1 MLALKINDV
10 REFMNQLLIGETFDH
25 LQLVEASITTF
36 NTFSIDGTL
45 KRDFFDTDTCDILD
59 QSSITYSLWKE
70 VKPYCY
76 SIIRGKRT
84 PLHFR
89 IIFQLTK
96 KQTDFIVRKLNNR
109 ITPDLVKGL
118 FLNLQYKNKEL
129 LCTTGISLQ
138 TFLPDKAPEHLW
150 DSEVLTLF
158 RRQKISFEEM

>member
-10 REFMNQLLIGETFDH
+10 KEFMNQLLIGETFDH
-25 LQLVEASITTF
+25 FQLVEASITTF

-59 QSSITYSLWKE
+59 QSSITYSFWKE

-84 PLHFR
+84 PLHFK
-89 IIFQLTK
+89 IIFQLSK
-96 KQTDFIVRKLNNR
+96 DQTFSVVQNMNSNMA
-109 ITPDLVKGL
+109 PDLIQGL

-129 LCTTGISLQ
+129 LCTTGLSLQ
-138 TFLPDKAPEHLW
+138 TFFPDKTPERLW
-150 DSEVLTLF
+150 DLAVLDFF
-158 RRQKISFEEM
+158 RNRKIAYEEL